1 MGKKKEQEETMENP
15 MVNCVLKFDHFEH
28 IHRLPENIR
37 KFEGAPNFR
46 QVDGYKVFGTGQPT
60 KEGFKSV
67 LDYMFKE
74 GHCDEILWTSMRQEP
89 VVYLNGESF
98 TPRNPDKMNE
108 NMEFPDAGPKMLEW
122 FQQALVVA
130 VKGRVGDDKQVVYYR
145 DTYAEHPD
153 DRENKELK
161 APLDNDG
168 DFVTLAGM
176 YDQLKEAGY
185 NLKYSRAPIQDEKSP
200 SEKDFDSLC
209 RALVNEDK
217 ETGYIFNCQMGK
229 GRTTTGM
236 VIGCLIKE
244 AQMPPASTYICPER
258 YFPANPMPNLKL
270 RWKKKTQVKMG
281 KGGWYKCVREMMA
294 LFDVKEDKDYLDHVI
309 NLCGDPPKGEGLQNL
324 RECIN
329 WAKEKHDGETVD
341 KAEFWL
347 RMGRN
352 FVERYM
358 YLICFTSYVRE
369 QAWIGFHQCDLAKR
383 MKHFPFHNWMSQ
395 KAGLREWIQ
404 TARNHFNWEV

>member
-1 MGKKKEQEETMENP
+1 MGKKKEQEEMENP

-236 VIGCLIKE
+236 VIGCLIKD
-244 AQMPPASTYICPER
+244 AMIDPER
-258 YFPANPMPNLKL
+258 EFPGNPRPG
-270 RWKKKTQVKMG
+270 KKSTKIELAKD
-281 KGGWYKCVREMMA
+281 GWYRCVRQMFN
-294 LFDVKEDKDYLDHVI
+294 LFDGSNDKKHLDHII
-309 NLCGDPPKGEGLQNL
+309 NKTGDPPRGEGLQNL

-329 WAKEKHDGETVD
+329 WTKEKYDSEPEE
-341 KAEFWL
+341 KKEFWH
-347 RMGRN
+347 RMARN
-352 FVERYM
+352 FIERYM
-358 YLICFTSYVRE
+358 YLICFTHYVRE
-369 QAWIGFHQCDLAKR
+369 QGYIGWQTCDLAKR
-383 MKHFPFHNWMSQ
+383 FKNFTFKMWMDNQ
-395 KAGLREWIQ
+395 AGLREYIQ
-404 TARNHFNWEV
+404 DSMNKFNWEV